1 MPTAPAEHDP
11 SATSNIYAF
20 GATSFLNDTA
30 TEMAYWVLPAFLVS
44 LGAGPAQLGLI
55 EGVAESVAS
64 FAKLFSGYL
73 TDRIDRRK
81 PLVVAGYF
89 VANAVKPLLAL
100 ATSWWHILLIRFSDR
115 LAKGVRGAPRDV
127 MVAESVPKGRLG
139 AAYGLIQSMD
149 SAGAIAGPLLAFALL
164 ARYGMR
170 TVFWAAAVP
179 GALCV
184 LVALFGIREKQA
196 VIPNRA
202 EGPVRDPTSA
212 RRLNGSRRDRVM
224 RRSQT
229 ASGAELSEPSLA
241 NDRGPATNDLQFAKV
256 GTPQPALAPLNL
268 TAPLGGANLPRA
280 FYFVLFA
287 VTLFSLGNSSD
298 MFLVMRAQSAGIPV
312 ALAPLLGLVFNLT
325 YTLGSWPAG
334 WLSDHFSRRVSSR
347 RVPPQPGSAPPGS
360 SRQGSSRR
368 WIAAIG
374 YLIFA
379 AVYFVFGRSSSAFAI
394 WSAMAVY
401 GFYYALTQPV
411 LKALVVE
418 VVDDEVRGRALGIY
432 FFVTSVAT
440 LAASL
445 ITGELWKH
453 YGAAVPFFLSAGLAV
468 ASAALLVTSRAS
480 DKLPCPD
487 LPFRQAQG

>member
-1 MPTAPAEHDP
+1 MPELSPDIQP
-11 SATSNIYAF
+11 SAARNIYAF
-20 GATSFLNDTA
+20 GITSFLNDTA

-55 EGVAESVAS
+55 EGLAESVAS

-100 ATSWWHILLIRFSDR
+100 VTAWWHILLIRFSDR

-127 MVAESVPKGRLG
+127 MVAESVPKERLG
-139 AAYGLIQSMD
+139 SAYGLIQSMD
-149 SAGAIAGPLLAFALL
+149 SAGAIAGPLAALALL
-164 ARYGMR
+164 ARYGIR
-170 TVFWAAAVP
+170 GVFWAAAIP

-184 LVALFGIREKQA
+184 IVALFGVRETKRTSSA
-196 VIPNRA
+196 NVV
-202 EGPVRDPTSA
+202 PVVLKNTPTVSA
-212 RRLNGSRRDRVM
+212 APTVAL
-224 RRSQT
+224 
-229 ASGAELSEPSLA
+229 PS
-241 NDRGPATNDLQFAKV
+241 
-256 GTPQPALAPLNL
+256 
-268 TAPLGGANLPRA
+268 A
-280 FYFVLFA
+280 FYIVLIA

-298 MFLVMRAQSAGIPV
+298 MFLVMRAQNVGIRV
-312 ALAPLLGLVFNLT
+312 ALAPLLGLVFNIT

-334 WLSDHFSRRVSSR
+334 WCSDHF
-347 RVPPQPGSAPPGS
+347 P
-360 SRQGSSRR
+360 RR
-368 WIAAIG
+368 WIAAAG

-379 AVYFVFGRSSSAFAI
+379 AVYFVFGRAPSTLAI
-394 WSAMAVY
+394 WITMAVY
-401 GFYYALTQPV
+401 GLYYALTQPV

-418 VVDDEVRGRALGIY
+418 SVAQDVRGRALGVY

-453 YGAAVPFFLSAGLAV
+453 YGPGLPFYFSATLAGLSAM
-468 ASAALLVTSRAS
+468 LLLMRPGGSR
-480 DKLPCPD
+480 
-487 LPFRQAQG
+487 